1 MSMSRT
7 RHGITRAG
15 TTDLSPESCPLLF
28 FHMYPPHSRN
38 KKRRRRRGRR
48 SRRCGVS
55 VANWPANKPHIHS
68 ATFNHRPLSRP
79 DPGQGRAATDSDTC
93 ANSHFMATPG
103 HQSLLLPCIPYITY
117 RRHRLRSTFARR
129 NTRWSFS
136 RPLSIS
142 PMGSPVVKVHGPST
156 VDHGPWALGNMAPC
170 VAVTQPPAPTPAR
183 RPFSL
188 SPFPPDPQVESTASH
203 DHLNVSIRPEF
214 RAEEASV
221 EHWYRAYWKAKRLP
235 A

>member
-1 MSMSRT
+1 MPEPLNHLLLLVCHLSLLLRSSPP
-7 RHGITRAG
+7 G
-15 TTDLSPESCPLLF
+15 TTTE
-28 FHMYPPHSRN
+28 
-38 KKRRRRRGRR
+38 RGEREEQEVWR
-48 SRRCGVS
+48 VCRQLASQQ
-55 VANWPANKPHIHS
+55 PHIHS
-68 ATFNHRPLSRP
+68 ATFNQRPLSRP

-156 VDHGPWALGNMAPC
+156 VDHGPWTVALGNMAPF

-188 SPFPPDPQVESTASH
+188 SPLSHQIPKWSPQ
-203 DHLNVSIRPEF
+203 RPMIT
-214 RAEEASV
+214 
-221 EHWYRAYWKAKRLP
+221 
-235 A
+235 